1 LTFVNIYAKIKEKRK
16 EINTM
21 EINSILQAV
30 STVGFP
36 IAMCLICSYYIVN
49 LNKEHKEETEKLTE
63 ALNNNTLVL
72 QKLCDTIG
80 VEREV

>member
-1 LTFVNIYAKIKEKRK
+1 MSADTIVQI
-16 EINTM
+16 
-21 EINSILQAV
+21 V

-36 IAMCLICSYYIVN
+36 IAMCVALLCYIKDVAD
-49 LNKEHKEETEKLTE
+49 KHKQETEKFTE

>member
-1 LTFVNIYAKIKEKRK
+1 MDIG
-16 EINTM
+16 
-21 EINSILQAV
+21 SITQII

-36 IAMCLICSYYIVN
+36 ITMCVALLWYIKD
-49 LNKEHKEETEKLTE
+49 LTDKHKQETEQFTQ

-72 QKLCDTIG
+72 QKLCDTLG

>member
-1 LTFVNIYAKIKEKRK
+1 MDVG
-16 EINTM
+16 
-21 EINSILQAV
+21 SITQIV

-36 IAMCLICSYYIVN
+36 IAMCVTLLWYIKD
-49 LNKEHKEETEKLTE
+49 LTDKHKQETEQFTE
-63 ALNNNTLVL
+63 ALNNNTIVL

>member
-1 LTFVNIYAKIKEKRK
+1 MDVATIIQ
-16 EINTM
+16 I
-21 EINSILQAV
+21 I

-36 IAMCLICSYYIVN
+36 ITMCVALLWYI
-49 LNKEHKEETEKLTE
+49 KEQSNNHKQETEKFTE

-72 QKLCDTIG
+72 QKLCDSIG

>member
-1 LTFVNIYAKIKEKRK
+1 MDAGAITQII
-16 EINTM
+16 
-21 EINSILQAV
+21 

-36 IAMCLICSYYIVN
+36 ITMCMVLIWYI
-49 LNKEHKEETEKLTE
+49 KDMSDKHKQETEKFTE

-80 VEREV
+80 VERGV

>member
-1 LTFVNIYAKIKEKRK
+1 MDIG
-16 EINTM
+16 
-21 EINSILQAV
+21 SITQII

-36 IAMCLICSYYIVN
+36 IAMCVSLLWYI
-49 LNKEHKEETEKLTE
+49 KDMGDKHKQETEKFTE

>member
-1 LTFVNIYAKIKEKRK
+1 MDVATITQI
-16 EINTM
+16 
-21 EINSILQAV
+21 V

-36 IAMCLICSYYIVN
+36 ITMCVALLWYI
-49 LNKEHKEETEKLTE
+49 KELSDKHKQETEKFTV

>member
-1 LTFVNIYAKIKEKRK
+1 MDV
-16 EINTM
+16 EI
-21 EINSILQAV
+21 IIQII

-36 IAMCLICSYYIVN
+36 IAMCVALLWYI
-49 LNKEHKEETEKLTE
+49 KDMADKHKKETEQLTE

>member
-1 LTFVNIYAKIKEKRK
+1 MDVGTITQI
-16 EINTM
+16 
-21 EINSILQAV
+21 V

-36 IAMCLICSYYIVN
+36 IAMCVALFWEI
-49 LNKEHKEETEKLTE
+49 KEISDKHKEETEKFTE

>member
-1 LTFVNIYAKIKEKRK
+1 
-16 EINTM
+16 M

>member
-1 LTFVNIYAKIKEKRK
+1 MDVG
-16 EINTM
+16 
-21 EINSILQAV
+21 SITQII

-36 IAMCLICSYYIVN
+36 ITMCIALLWYIKD
-49 LNKEHKEETEKLTE
+49 LTDKHKQETEQFTQ

-72 QKLCDTIG
+72 QKLCDTLG

>member
-1 LTFVNIYAKIKEKRK
+1 MDVGTITQI
-16 EINTM
+16 
-21 EINSILQAV
+21 V
-30 STVGFP
+30 SSVGFP
-36 IAMCLICSYYIVN
+36 ITMCIALLWYI
-49 LNKEHKEETEKLTE
+49 KEISDKHKKETEEFTE

>member
-1 LTFVNIYAKIKEKRK
+1 MDVGTIAQI
-16 EINTM
+16 
-21 EINSILQAV
+21 V

-36 IAMCLICSYYIVN
+36 IAMCVALLWHIQDIAD
-49 LNKEHKEETEKLTE
+49 KHKQETEKFTE

>member
-1 LTFVNIYAKIKEKRK
+1 MDVGTIIQ
-16 EINTM
+16 I
-21 EINSILQAV
+21 V

-36 IAMCLICSYYIVN
+36 IAMCVALFWEI
-49 LNKEHKEETEKLTE
+49 KEITDKHKEETEKFTE

>member
-1 LTFVNIYAKIKEKRK
+1 MDVGTIVQII
-16 EINTM
+16 
-21 EINSILQAV
+21 

-36 IAMCLICSYYIVN
+36 IAMCVALLWHIQDMAD
-49 LNKEHKEETEKLTE
+49 KHKQETEKFTE